1 MRRERTVVI
10 PAAREVRRGVR
21 PPFLLTLRKTINKK
35 LYPSVLILMKRK
47 ERVRKHHALCATVEK
62 ARPCRPRDSR
72 RGATPPSRLRS
83 H

>member
-47 ERVRKHHALCATVEK
+47 ERRRKHHAPWRV
-62 ARPCRPRDSR
+62 
-72 RGATPPSRLRS
+72 LRTCPA
-83 H
+83 